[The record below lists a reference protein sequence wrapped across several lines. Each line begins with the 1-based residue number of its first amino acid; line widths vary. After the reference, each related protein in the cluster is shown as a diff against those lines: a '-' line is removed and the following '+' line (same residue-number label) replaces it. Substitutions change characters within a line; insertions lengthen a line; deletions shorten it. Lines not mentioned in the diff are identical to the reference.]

1 VPVYDFVVGDGPGQ
15 VPLRRLQST
24 MVKLPRNLR
33 KDQVAEVNNR
43 LRALGDVQQ
52 KMMPKGPIPK
62 NIKLPRGPKLR

>member
-1 VPVYDFVVGDGPGQ
+1 
-15 VPLRRLQST
+15 

-33 KDQVAEVNNR
+33 KDQVVEVNNR

-62 NIKLPRGPKLR
+62 NIKLPRGPKLK